1 MAAIH
6 LNFNSLTLK
15 LEKNYTKILP
25 YAPQRRSNI
34 PINAALGRGAS
45 GRQLIESGT
54 IKAIPPKEAAIA
66 LKSQELELL
75 DVRPEWEREKA
86 RVPGSLHV
94 PLFIKDSDNSPITL
108 LKKWVHFGYIG
119 LWTGQKFTTINSEF
133 VSQVQG
139 VVPDKDI
146 MLLVACGEG
155 LRSMVAVSKLHEAGY
170 NNLGWLA
177 GGFTRAKDGDFA
189 VEGDEKLQYATI
201 GGVSYY
207 FLKLLTLLQGADT
220 SS

>member
-6 LNFNSLTLK
+6 LNPQSFSSK
-15 LEKNYTKILP
+15 LEKIYSKTYPYT
-25 YAPQRRSNI
+25 PQRSFHLQ
-34 PINAALGRGAS
+34 INAVSGKFLIDSGAV
-45 GRQLIESGT
+45 RAVT
-54 IKAIPPKEAAIA
+54 PKEAGIA
-66 LKSQELELL
+66 LKSEALKML

-86 RVPGSLHV
+86 SVVGSFHV
-94 PLFIKDSDNSPITL
+94 PLFVKDPDNSLITL
-108 LKKWVHFGYIG
+108 IKKWVHLGYIG

-139 VVPDKDI
+139 IVPDKES

-170 NNLGWLA
+170 TNLEWLA
-177 GGFTRAKDGDFA
+177 GGFVRAKDGDFP

-207 FLKLLTLLQGADT
+207 FLKILNLLQAGDIST
-220 SS
+220 